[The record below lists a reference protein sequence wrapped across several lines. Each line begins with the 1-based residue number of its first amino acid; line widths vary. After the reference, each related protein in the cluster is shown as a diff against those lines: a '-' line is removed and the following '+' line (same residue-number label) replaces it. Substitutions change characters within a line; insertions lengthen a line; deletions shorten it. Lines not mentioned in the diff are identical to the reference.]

1 MDVTL
6 KVKVPEGVDEGL
18 VGELAEIFARAQ
30 ALKLLALK
38 KQEPK
43 RERASW
49 RELYEYLQEYRDF
62 SGQ

>member
-6 KVKVPEGVDEGL
+6 RVKVPEGVDERL

-30 ALKLLALK
+30 ALKLLALRK
-38 KQEPK
+38 RTPT

-49 RELYEYLQEYRDF
+49 RELREYLQEYRDF

>member
-6 KVKVPEGVDEGL
+6 RVKVPEGIDEGL

-30 ALKLLALK
+30 TLKLLALK

-43 RERASW
+43 REKASW
-49 RELYEYLQEYRDF
+49 RELREYLQEYRDF